1 MHVDSHMKSVAPAQR
16 VALFVSTLGNR
27 SSASRARLEH
37 IHSVLPDGV
46 QLHLMPGVT
55 DGSKHVRQYQH
66 LRRLIAAV
74 RQHRDA
80 VDLAIVADDD
90 FEPRPNFVR
99 ELMRSVNVLPA
110 TWRILHLCPGF
121 LWGRSN
127 VLSRLIRPLAMSMH
141 LASWDSWLVPEWR
154 FSRLQFAQMRLDPTG
169 RVVTNFA
176 DLSRAQQSHDTILA
190 LGAPIAFAIRPADAT
205 RVLSSYD
212 ATYERLTNAPNDV
225 VLANMS
231 GADDYVQY
239 KCYLCIE
246 KHLDSGQYR

>member
-1 MHVDSHMKSVAPAQR
+1 MKSFAPVHS

-27 SSASRARLEH
+27 SSASRARLDH
-37 IHSVLPDGV
+37 IHSVVPDGV

-55 DGSKHVRQYQH
+55 DGPKHVRQYQH

-74 RQHRDA
+74 RQHRDT

-90 FEPRPNFVR
+90 FEPCPNFVT

-110 TWRILHLCPGF
+110 TWRVLHLCPGF

-127 VLSRLIRPLAMSMH
+127 VLSRLVRPLALSMH
-141 LASWDSWLVPEWR
+141 LARWDSWLAPEWS
-154 FSRLQFAQMRLDPTG
+154 FSKLESTEMRLDPTG

-176 DLSRAQQSHDTILA
+176 DLSRARQSHGTRLA
-190 LGAPIAFAIRPADAT
+190 LGGPIAFAIRPADAA
-205 RVLSSYD
+205 RALSEFD
-212 ATYERLTNAPNDV
+212 ATYEQLQNAPNDV

-231 GADDYVQY
+231 TADDYVQY
-239 KCYLCIE
+239 NRYLCIE